1 MNLPATSRCIVQTGK
16 RALELRTLPLPKSIA
31 PDAGLLR
38 LDACGICGSD
48 YEQYQGVMGGLPF
61 PLIPGHE
68 PVGTVVEVGDTAA
81 QRWGVEAGDRVAVET
96 LLPCGFCRQCRGG
109 QYRLCSGRRGLSGYG
124 YLGIDSPPGL
134 WGGFAEYM
142 HLDPHTIL
150 HKLPDHVTPE
160 MATLFNPL
168 GAGIRWAVQIP
179 GTKIGD
185 TVVILG
191 PGQRG
196 LSSVIATTE
205 AGAGCI
211 IVTGLSADEGKL
223 ALAKEFGAHH
233 TIDVER
239 EDVVQRVREITD
251 GKMADI
257 AIDVSAYATEPVTQA
272 IDVVRRGG
280 TVVLAGMKGPRP
292 VENFYNDKVMGKEL
306 TIHGAFGVDFHAY
319 EPAIQLIASGKYP
332 LEKMHTHTLPL
343 EEAERAI
350 QILAREIPG
359 EEAIH
364 IALVPGN

>member
-1 MNLPATSRCIVQTGK
+1 
-16 RALELRTLPLPKSIA
+16 LELRELPLPKSVA

-68 PVGTVVEVGDTAA
+68 PVGTVIEVGDVAA
-81 QRWGVEAGDRVAVET
+81 QRWGVAAGDRVAVET
-96 LLPCGFCRQCRGG
+96 LLPCGFCRPCRSGK
-109 QYRLCSGRRGLSGYG
+109 YRLCSGRRGLNGYG
-124 YLGIDSPPGL
+124 YLGIDTAPGL

-142 HLDPHTIL
+142 HLDPHSIL

-205 AGAGCI
+205 AGASCI
-211 IVTGLSADEGKL
+211 IVTGLSADEQKL

-233 TIDVER
+233 TIDVEN
-239 EDVVQRVREITD
+239 EDIVQRVREITD
-251 GKMADI
+251 GEMADI

-332 LEKMHTHTLPL
+332 LEKMHTHTMPL
-343 EEAERAI
+343 EDAERAI
-350 QILAREIPG
+350 QILAREIEG

-364 IALVPGN
+364 IALVPDK